1 MQKVEEK
8 KVEKKKAESSSES
21 SSSESESESES
32 EEEKKPAAKTSTP
45 ATKVTGYT
53 PYQGLNLANQN
64 NRKLGGVDRKLGG
77 GRSVLYQYSDE
88 YEEK

>member
-21 SSSESESESES
+21 SSSESSSESES
-32 EEEKKPAAKTSTP
+32 EEEKKKPAAKTSTP

-53 PYQGLNLANQN
+53 PHEGLNLANQN
-64 NRKLGGVDRKLGG
+64 NRKLGGFDRKLGG
-77 GRSVLYQYSDE
+77 TSLRLVY
-88 YEEK
+88 